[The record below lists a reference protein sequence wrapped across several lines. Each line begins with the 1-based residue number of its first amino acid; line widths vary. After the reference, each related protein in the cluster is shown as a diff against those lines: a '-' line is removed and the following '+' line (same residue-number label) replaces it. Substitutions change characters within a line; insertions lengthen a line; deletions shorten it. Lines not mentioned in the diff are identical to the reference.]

1 MNGDSK
7 NHYQKADG
15 SPDDRP
21 ILIVPYM
28 WIGDFV
34 RCHSVVK
41 LLRTRFPNRPVDVL
55 ATSLCAPLADYMPGV
70 RQALIADLPRG
81 RIALAMQKA
90 VAERL
95 RREGYGTALVM
106 PSTWK
111 STLAPFLAGIPER
124 IGWVGEVRFVLLN
137 DARPGRLK
145 LPRMVDQCAALAL
158 PRDAKLQAEW
168 PKPELKVPADQIAA
182 WRRKHGLAAQPAVAL
197 APGAVGPAKRWTIDG
212 YAALTRRLLADGL
225 AVWVLGGPGEKAAA
239 QAIVGD
245 TQARDLTGTD
255 LREAILA
262 LAAATAAVSNDSG
275 LLHVAAAVGTPTVGI
290 FGPTSPW
297 HWAPLNPLAATIQAR
312 NELSCRPC
320 HKPVCRFGHHR
331 CMTEITPDDV
341 YLATSRA
348 IEATA
353 VAR

>member
-1 MNGDSK
+1 MNDDS
-7 NHYQKADG
+7 NNRCRTVDASADG
-15 SPDDRP
+15 SP
-21 ILIVPYM
+21 ILVVPYM

-41 LLRTRFPNRPVDVL
+41 LLRARFPNRPVDIL
-55 ATSLCAPLADYMPGV
+55 ATTLCAPLADYMLGV
-70 RQALIADLPRG
+70 RQAIIADLPRG
-81 RIALAMQKA
+81 RIALAKQKT

-95 RREGYGTALVM
+95 KREAYGTALVM

-124 IGWVGEVRFVLLN
+124 VGWVGEVRFLLLN
-137 DARPGRLK
+137 DARFGRLK

-158 PRDAKLQAEW
+158 PRGAKLPVEW
-168 PKPELKVPADQIAA
+168 PKPELKVPADEIAA
-182 WRRKHGLAAQPAVAL
+182 WRQKHSLTAQPAVAL
-197 APGAVGPAKRWTIDG
+197 APGAVGPAKRWTTEG
-212 YAALTRRLLADGL
+212 YAALTRRLLADGF

-255 LREAILA
+255 LREAILG

-275 LLHVAAAVGTPTVGI
+275 LLHVAAAAGTPTVGI

-297 HWAPLNPLAATIQAR
+297 HWAPLNPLAATIQA
-312 NELSCRPC
+312 NIELPCRPC

-331 CMTEITPDDV
+331 CMTEITPNDV

-348 IEATA
+348 LEA
-353 VAR
+353 VAVNR